1 MSGGRRRPSRAVLSR
16 QVRLRHGAVLLMI
29 VATLLA
35 GCTGSSSDGA
45 KPTGPRQTAPSPS
58 GGGPCGSF
66 SIAYDPTNG
75 YEASAF
81 VVGSLA
87 EDELGC
93 DVTYVKTTSRKAWQV
108 VASGQADVYLDAY
121 GRPSLEAKLTQPGGP
136 VVRLGPTG
144 FKGGVDL
151 LAPAFMGDLGLK
163 TYRDLSDTAG
173 IGWGQVT
180 PAITTVP
187 ALLPLARSFVEGR
200 RLDYTVRD
208 YSQVG
213 VGVGV
218 RDLLQQ
224 ARLDNEDSRP
234 NLYLVEGPREL
245 IGDGPGRISV
255 EIPGSAADSC
265 VPNRLATLCSL
276 ENFRYQKIVNSDFAE
291 SGSPAYNLVYRYE
304 VDRGEIDNLLE
315 IVQLSGYRV
324 TSADVASWINTHANV
339 WKRWLE

>member
-1 MSGGRRRPSRAVLSR
+1 MRFRP
-16 QVRLRHGAVLLMI
+16 GAFALVITAI
-29 VATLLA
+29 VLA
-35 GCTGSSSDGA
+35 GCTGTSSEGS
-45 KPTGPRQTAPSPS
+45 PTTDTSQTPPLPS
-58 GGGPCGSF
+58 GGGRCGAF

-93 DVTYVKTTSRKAWQV
+93 DVTYVKTTSSRAWRV
-108 VASGQADVYLDAY
+108 VADGKADVYLDAY
-121 GRPSLEAKLTQPGGP
+121 GRPALEAKLTRPGGP

-163 TYRDLSDTAG
+163 TYRDLSDTES

-187 ALLPLARSFVEGR
+187 ALLPLARSFVESR
-200 RLDYTVRD
+200 RLGYTVRD

-213 VGVGV
+213 VGVGM

-224 ARLDNEDSRP
+224 ARLDNEAARP

-245 IGDGPGRISV
+245 IGDGPGRTSV
-255 EIPGSAADSC
+255 EIPGSAADNC
-265 VPNRLATLCSL
+265 VLNRVATLCSL
-276 ENFRYQKIVNSDFAE
+276 SNFHYQKIANSAFAE
-291 SGSPAYNLVYRYE
+291 SDSPAYNLVYRYQLDRDE
-304 VDRGEIDNLLE
+304 VDNLLE

-324 TSADVASWINTHANV
+324 TGADVASWINTHPNV
-339 WKRWLE
+339 WKRGGG